1 MKTPAK
7 TKSANRA
14 PGRRLVI
21 LPVASRLKRLA
32 AKRPSIKYDPA
43 ANHDRQFEQEVMPS
57 SEVGAQPQADIAH
70 GTRANATP
78 SLVEVASVVE
88 PTTGA
93 MTKEELIS
101 RAKHHI
107 EIGETSRSAS
117 FRAAAEDIWR
127 ACDQGAKQREVA
139 RGVGKSVAW
148 VNRLLKW
155 RAGGYVGAP
164 FADKVV
170 QGVNNDDSP
179 PEAAPTEPPFDVI
192 APGAPTNQAALL
204 DEGERPAASSI
215 AQAANTLSHAPL
227 ADYHLPQELN
237 RQDPERAFQRLADEW
252 SSSAFRDLFLD
263 SPKAAQE
270 RFVRDVLLA
279 DLSRPAAVASL
290 PSIDWGA
297 T

>member
-1 MKTPAK
+1 M
-7 TKSANRA
+7 
-14 PGRRLVI
+14 
-21 LPVASRLKRLA
+21 
-32 AKRPSIKYDPA
+32 KYDPA
-43 ANHDRQFEQEVMPS
+43 ANHHRQFEQEVMPS
-57 SEVGAQPQADIAH
+57 SEVGAPPQADIAH
-70 GTRANATP
+70 GTHANATP

-107 EIGETSRSAS
+107 EIGETSRNAS

-155 RAGGYVGAP
+155 RERGYVGAP

-170 QGVNNDDSP
+170 QGVNKGDAP
-179 PEAAPTEPPFDVI
+179 PVAAPTQTASDFVDPSALTDE
-192 APGAPTNQAALL
+192 AAAAS
-204 DEGERPAASSI
+204 EGEYPAARAI
-215 AQAANTLSHAPL
+215 TQATSTPSDAPL
-227 ADYHLPQELN
+227 ADYYRLQALN

-252 SSSAFRDLFLD
+252 SSIAFRDLLLD

-279 DLSRPAAVASL
+279 DLSRPKPVAPL
-290 PSIDWGA
+290 PPIDWGA
-297 T
+297 R

>member
-21 LPVASRLKRLA
+21 LPVALRLKRLA

-43 ANHDRQFEQEVMPS
+43 ANHDRQLEQEVMLS
-57 SEVGAQPQADIAH
+57 SEVGAPPQADIAY
-70 GTRANATP
+70 GTRANTTP

-127 ACDQGAKQREVA
+127 ACNQGAKQREVA

-155 RAGGYVGAP
+155 REGGYVGAP

-170 QGVNNDDSP
+170 QGVKKDDLP
-179 PEAAPTEPPFDVI
+179 PE
-192 APGAPTNQAALL
+192 GAPTNPLL
-204 DEGERPAASSI
+204 DPVASTALTEEAAATGEGGHPAASAI
-215 AQAANTLSHAPL
+215 PQVAHTLADATTS
-227 ADYHLPQELN
+227 DYHLPQALN
-237 RQDPERAFQRLADEW
+237 RRDPNQAFQQLAAEW
-252 SSSAFRDLFLD
+252 RSSPFRHLLLD
-263 SPKAAQE
+263 SPRAAQLRFLSDVVLPELGGLEVIGSSE
-270 RFVRDVLLA
+270 RN
-279 DLSRPAAVASL
+279 
-290 PSIDWGA
+290 IG
-297 T
+297 